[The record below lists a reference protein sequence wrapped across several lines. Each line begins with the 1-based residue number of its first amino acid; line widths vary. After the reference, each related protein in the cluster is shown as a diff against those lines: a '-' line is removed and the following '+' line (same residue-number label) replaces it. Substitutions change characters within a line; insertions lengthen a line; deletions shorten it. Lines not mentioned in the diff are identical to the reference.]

1 MFNNKIILLT
11 GGTGSWGTELVTQ
24 LLNENNPKEIR
35 IYSRGEEK
43 QCVMRRKFNGNSK
56 LKFIIGD
63 VRNIDRLDSAL
74 KEVDIVFHLAALKH
88 IPVCE
93 ENPSEAVL
101 TNIIGTQNIVQS
113 SIKNNVK
120 IMVNVSTDKAV
131 DPLNLYGATKA
142 CGEKLTIAANNEFG
156 KTKFV
161 CVRGGNVLG
170 TNGSVVPLFREQ
182 IITNNEITLTDERM
196 TRFFITLKEAIK
208 LLIKVAE
215 NSIGGE
221 IFVLK
226 MPSVKIAEIAEVMI
240 DSLGNE
246 HTNLKKIGIR
256 PGEKIHEVL
265 VSRYEIDRLIED
277 EEYFIILP
285 LNTIPLTAKHYK
297 TRTRTKIHEYTSENT
312 RRLNKKEIHDLL
324 KKDGWLEKSRIR

>member
-1 MFNNKIILLT
+1 
-11 GGTGSWGTELVTQ
+11 
-24 LLNENNPKEIR
+24 
-35 IYSRGEEK
+35 
-43 QCVMRRKFNGNSK
+43 
-56 LKFIIGD
+56 
-63 VRNIDRLDSAL
+63 
-74 KEVDIVFHLAALKH
+74 
-88 IPVCE
+88 
-93 ENPSEAVL
+93 
-101 TNIIGTQNIVQS
+101 
-113 SIKNNVK
+113 
-120 IMVNVSTDKAV
+120 
-131 DPLNLYGATKA
+131 
-142 CGEKLTIAANNEFG
+142 
-156 KTKFV
+156 
-161 CVRGGNVLG
+161 
-170 TNGSVVPLFREQ
+170 
-182 IITNNEITLTDERM
+182 
-196 TRFFITLKEAIK
+196 
-208 LLIKVAE
+208 
-215 NSIGGE
+215 
-221 IFVLK
+221 